1 MEYKKLKECPK
12 GRIAL
17 FVHHPRCSI
26 QSVNGIIKSL
36 EEHYVFKTF
45 TKHEIEDNFF
55 DDVDIVCFAGG
66 IGDSDA
72 YDFLFRD
79 NRNSIRKYVQRGGRY
94 LGICMGAYWADKHYF
109 NLLDNVTSEQ
119 YIRRPGTCTRRYYS
133 KAIECKWN
141 RTVDRFFFYDGPAF
155 IGDKSTFETIAR
167 YSNGDPAAIIQG
179 RIGLIG
185 PHLESQEFWYDK
197 PYLHRHWHNGTHG
210 KLLLNFVDKL
220 MEK

>member
-1 MEYKKLKECPK
+1 MNALHVR

-36 EEHYVFKTF
+36 EDHYVFKTF
-45 TKHEIEDNFF
+45 TKHEIEDDFF

-79 NRNSIRKYVQRGGRY
+79 NGNSIRKYVQKGGRY

-109 NLLDNVTSEQ
+109 NLLGDVVAEQ
-119 YIRRPGTCTRRYYS
+119 YIKRPKTCTRRYYS
-133 KAIECKWN
+133 KGIECNWN
-141 RTVDRFFFYDGPAF
+141 GTNDRFFFYDGPAF
-155 IGDKSTFETIAR
+155 IGNESNFETIAR
-167 YSNGDPAAIIQG
+167 YTNNDPAAIIKG
-179 RIGLIG
+179 RIGLVG

-197 PYLHRHWHNGTHG
+197 PYLHKYWHKDTHG
-210 KLLLNFVDKL
+210 KLLLDFVDRL

>member
-1 MEYKKLKECPK
+1 MEMNALHVK

-45 TKHEIEDNFF
+45 TKHEIEEGFF

-79 NRNSIRKYVQRGGRY
+79 NGDSIRRYVQNGGRY
-94 LGICMGAYWADKHYF
+94 LGVCMGAYWADKHYF
-109 NLLDNVTSEQ
+109 NLLGDVSADQ
-119 YIRRPGTCTRRYYS
+119 YIRRTNTCTRRYYS
-133 KAIECKWN
+133 KAVECNWN
-141 RTVDRFFFYDGPAF
+141 GTTDRFFFYDGPAF
-155 IGDKSTFETIAR
+155 IGDELSFETVAR
-167 YSNGDPAAIIQG
+167 YTNGDPAAIIKG
-179 RIGLIG
+179 RIGLVG

-197 PYLHRHWHNGTHG
+197 PYLHKYWHKDTHG
-210 KLLLNFVDKL
+210 NLLLNFVDRL

>member
-1 MEYKKLKECPK
+1 MMEFALHVK

-36 EEHYVFKTF
+36 EKHYVFKTF
-45 TKHEIEDNFF
+45 TKHEIEDGFF

-79 NRNSIRKYVQRGGRY
+79 NGNTIRGYIQNGGRY
-94 LGICMGAYWADKHYF
+94 LGICMGAYWADRHYF
-109 NLLDNVTSEQ
+109 NILHGTTSEQ
-119 YIRRPGTCTRRYYS
+119 YIRRPETCTRRYYS
-133 KAIECKWN
+133 KAIECNWN
-141 RTVDRFFFYDGPAF
+141 GTNDRFFFYDGPAF
-155 IGDKSTFETIAR
+155 IGNESTFETIAR
-167 YSNGDPAAIIQG
+167 YTNGDPAAIIQG
-179 RIGLIG
+179 RIGLVG

-197 PYLHRHWHNGTHG
+197 PYLHKHWHKGTHG
-210 KLLLNFVDKL
+210 NLLLNFVDKL

>member
-1 MEYKKLKECPK
+1 MEMNALHVR

-45 TKHEIEDNFF
+45 TRHEIEDGFF
-55 DDVDIVCFAGG
+55 DDVDIVCFSGG

-79 NRNSIRKYVQRGGRY
+79 NGDTIRGYIQNGGRY
-94 LGICMGAYWADKHYF
+94 LGICMGAYWADHHYF
-109 NLLDNVTSEQ
+109 NLLGSITCEQ
-119 YIRRPGTCTRRYYS
+119 YIRRPNTCTRRYYS
-133 KAIECKWN
+133 KAAECNWN
-141 RTVDRFFFYDGPAF
+141 GEWIRPFFYDGPAF
-155 IGDKSTFETIAR
+155 VGNENTFETIGR
-167 YSNGDPAAIIQG
+167 YKNGDPAAIIKG
-179 RIGLIG
+179 RIGLVG

-197 PYLHRHWHNGTHG
+197 PYLHKYWHRDTHG
-210 KLLLNFVDKL
+210 KLLLDFVDRL

>member
-1 MEYKKLKECPK
+1 MEMNALHVR

-45 TKHEIEDNFF
+45 TKHEIEDGFF

-79 NRNSIRKYVQRGGRY
+79 NGNTIRGYIQNGGRY
-94 LGICMGAYWADKHYF
+94 LGICMGAYWADRHYF
-109 NLLDNVTSEQ
+109 NILHGTTSEQ
-119 YIRRPGTCTRRYYS
+119 YIRRPETCTRRYYS
-133 KAIECKWN
+133 KAIECNWN
-141 RTVDRFFFYDGPAF
+141 GTNDRFFFYDGPAF
-155 IGDKSTFETIAR
+155 IGNESTFETIAR
-167 YSNGDPAAIIQG
+167 YTNGDPAAIIQG
-179 RIGLIG
+179 RIGLVG

-197 PYLHRHWHNGTHG
+197 PYLHKHWHKGTHG
-210 KLLLNFVDKL
+210 NLLLNFVDKL

>member
-1 MEYKKLKECPK
+1 MEMNALHVR

-36 EEHYVFKTF
+36 EDHYVFKTF
-45 TKHEIEDNFF
+45 TKHEIEDDFF

-79 NRNSIRKYVQRGGRY
+79 NGNSIRKYVQKGGRY

-109 NLLDNVTSEQ
+109 NLLGDVVAEQ
-119 YIRRPGTCTRRYYS
+119 YIKRPKTCTRRYYS
-133 KAIECKWN
+133 KGIECNWN
-141 RTVDRFFFYDGPAF
+141 GTNDRFFFYDGPAF
-155 IGDKSTFETIAR
+155 IGNESNFETIAR
-167 YSNGDPAAIIQG
+167 YTNNDPAAIIKG
-179 RIGLIG
+179 RIGLVG

-197 PYLHRHWHNGTHG
+197 PYLHKYWHKDTHG
-210 KLLLNFVDKL
+210 KLLLDFVDRL

>member
-1 MEYKKLKECPK
+1 MEMNALHVK

-36 EEHYVFKTF
+36 EENYVFKTF
-45 TKHEIEDNFF
+45 TKHEIEDGFF

-79 NRNSIRKYVQRGGRY
+79 NGDSIRRYVQNGGRY
-94 LGICMGAYWADKHYF
+94 LGICMGAYWADRHYF
-109 NLLDNVTSEQ
+109 NLLDGVTCDQ
-119 YIRRPGTCTRRYYS
+119 YIKRPNTCTRRYYS
-133 KAIECKWN
+133 KGIECNWN
-141 RTVDRFFFYDGPAF
+141 GTNDRFFFYDGPAF
-155 IGDKSTFETIAR
+155 VGNESTFETIAR
-167 YSNGDPAAIIQG
+167 YANGDSAAIIKG
-179 RIGLIG
+179 RIGLVG

-197 PYLHRHWHNGTHG
+197 PYLHNYWHKNTHG

>member
-1 MEYKKLKECPK
+1 MK

-36 EEHYVFKTF
+36 EDHYVFKTF
-45 TKHEIEDNFF
+45 TKHEIEDGFF

-79 NRNSIRKYVQRGGRY
+79 NGNTIRGYIQNGGRY
-94 LGICMGAYWADKHYF
+94 LGICMGAYWADRHYF
-109 NLLDNVTSEQ
+109 NILHGTTSEQ
-119 YIRRPGTCTRRYYS
+119 YIRRPETCTRRYYS
-133 KAIECKWN
+133 KAIECNWN
-141 RTVDRFFFYDGPAF
+141 GTNDRFFFYDGPAF
-155 IGDKSTFETIAR
+155 IGNESTFETIAR
-167 YSNGDPAAIIQG
+167 YTNGDPAAIIQG
-179 RIGLIG
+179 RIGLVG

-197 PYLHRHWHNGTHG
+197 PYLHKHWHKGTHG
-210 KLLLNFVDKL
+210 NLLLNFVDKL

>member
-1 MEYKKLKECPK
+1 MNASHVK

-45 TKHEIEDNFF
+45 TKHEIEEGFF

-79 NRNSIRKYVQRGGRY
+79 NGNTIRGYIQNGGRY
-94 LGICMGAYWADKHYF
+94 LGICMGAYWADRHYF
-109 NLLDNVTSEQ
+109 NILHGTTSEQ
-119 YIRRPGTCTRRYYS
+119 YIRRPETCTRRYYS
-133 KAIECKWN
+133 KAIECNWN
-141 RTVDRFFFYDGPAF
+141 GTNDRFFFYDGPAF
-155 IGDKSTFETIAR
+155 IGNESTFETIAR
-167 YSNGDPAAIIQG
+167 YTNGDPAAIIQG
-179 RIGLIG
+179 RIGLVG

-197 PYLHRHWHNGTHG
+197 PYLHKHWHKGTHG
-210 KLLLNFVDKL
+210 NLLLNFVDKL

>member
-1 MEYKKLKECPK
+1 MMEFALHVK

-36 EEHYVFKTF
+36 EKHYVFKTF
-45 TKHEIEDNFF
+45 TKHEIEDGFF

-79 NRNSIRKYVQRGGRY
+79 NGNTIRGYIQNGGRY
-94 LGICMGAYWADKHYF
+94 LGICMGAYWADRHYF
-109 NLLDNVTSEQ
+109 NILHGTTSEQ
-119 YIRRPGTCTRRYYS
+119 YIRRPETCTKRYYS
-133 KAIECKWN
+133 KAIECNWN
-141 RTVDRFFFYDGPAF
+141 GTNDRFFFYDGPAF
-155 IGDKSTFETIAR
+155 IGNESTFETIAR
-167 YSNGDPAAIIQG
+167 YTNGDPAAIIQG
-179 RIGLIG
+179 RIGLVG

-197 PYLHRHWHNGTHG
+197 PYLHKHWHKGTHG
-210 KLLLNFVDKL
+210 NLLLNFVDKL

>member
-1 MEYKKLKECPK
+1 MMMSVLPAK

-26 QSVNGIIKSL
+26 QSINGIIKSL

-45 TKHEIEDNFF
+45 TKHEIEEGFF

-79 NRNSIRKYVQRGGRY
+79 NGNTIRRFVQNGGRY
-94 LGICMGAYWADKHYF
+94 LGICMGAYWADRHYF
-109 NLLDNVTSEQ
+109 NLLGDVSADQ
-119 YIRRPGTCTRRYYS
+119 YIRRPNTCTRRYYS
-133 KAIECKWN
+133 KAVECDWDG
-141 RTVDRFFFYDGPAF
+141 TSDRFFFYDGPAF
-155 IGDKSTFETIAR
+155 IGDELSFTTVAR
-167 YSNGDPAAIIQG
+167 YTNGDPAAIIKG
-179 RIGLIG
+179 RIGLVG

-197 PYLHRHWHNGTHG
+197 PYLHKYWHKDTHG
-210 KLLLNFVDKL
+210 ELLLQFVDRL

>member
-1 MEYKKLKECPK
+1 MMEFALHVK

-36 EEHYVFKTF
+36 EKHYVFKTF
-45 TKHEIEDNFF
+45 TKHEIEDGFF

-79 NRNSIRKYVQRGGRY
+79 NGNTIRGYIQNGGRY
-94 LGICMGAYWADKHYF
+94 LGICMGAYWADRHYF
-109 NLLDNVTSEQ
+109 NILHGTTSEQ
-119 YIRRPGTCTRRYYS
+119 YIRRPETCTRRYYS
-133 KAIECKWN
+133 KAIECNWN
-141 RTVDRFFFYDGPAF
+141 GTNDRFFFYDGPAF
-155 IGDKSTFETIAR
+155 IGNESTFETIAR
-167 YSNGDPAAIIQG
+167 YTNGDPAAIIQG
-179 RIGLIG
+179 RVGLVG

-197 PYLHRHWHNGTHG
+197 PYLHKHWHKGTHG
-210 KLLLNFVDKL
+210 NLLLNFVDRL

>member
-1 MEYKKLKECPK
+1 MEFALHVK

-36 EEHYVFKTF
+36 EKHYVFKTF
-45 TKHEIEDNFF
+45 TKHEIEDGFF
-55 DDVDIVCFAGG
+55 NDVDIVCFAGG

-79 NRNSIRKYVQRGGRY
+79 NGNTIRGYIQNGGRY
-94 LGICMGAYWADKHYF
+94 LGICMGAYWADRHYF
-109 NLLDNVTSEQ
+109 NILHGTTSEQ
-119 YIRRPGTCTRRYYS
+119 YIRRPETCTRRYYS
-133 KAIECKWN
+133 KAIECNWN
-141 RTVDRFFFYDGPAF
+141 GTNDRFFFYDGPAF
-155 IGDKSTFETIAR
+155 IGNESTFETIAR
-167 YSNGDPAAIIQG
+167 YTNGDPAAIIQG
-179 RIGLIG
+179 RIGLVG

-197 PYLHRHWHNGTHG
+197 PYLHKHWHKGTHG
-210 KLLLNFVDKL
+210 NLLLNFVDKL

>member
-1 MEYKKLKECPK
+1 MMEFALHVK

-36 EEHYVFKTF
+36 EKHYVFKTF
-45 TKHEIEDNFF
+45 TKHEIEDGFF

-79 NRNSIRKYVQRGGRY
+79 NGNTIRGYIQNGGRY
-94 LGICMGAYWADKHYF
+94 LGICMGAYWADRHYF
-109 NLLDNVTSEQ
+109 NILHGTTSEQ
-119 YIRRPGTCTRRYYS
+119 YIRRPETCTRRYYS
-133 KAIECKWN
+133 KAIECNWN
-141 RTVDRFFFYDGPAF
+141 GTNDRFFFYDGPAF
-155 IGDKSTFETIAR
+155 IGNESTFETIAR
-167 YSNGDPAAIIQG
+167 YTNGDPAAIIQG
-179 RIGLIG
+179 RIGLVG

-197 PYLHRHWHNGTHG
+197 PYLHKHWHKGTHG
-210 KLLLNFVDKL
+210 NLLLNFVDRL

>member
-1 MEYKKLKECPK
+1 MEMNALHVR

-36 EEHYVFKTF
+36 EDHYVFKTF
-45 TKHEIEDNFF
+45 TKHEIEDGFF

-79 NRNSIRKYVQRGGRY
+79 NGNSIRKYVQNGGRY

-109 NLLDNVTSEQ
+109 NLLGDIVAEQ
-119 YIRRPGTCTRRYYS
+119 YIKRPKTCTRRYYS
-133 KAIECKWN
+133 KGIECNWN
-141 RTVDRFFFYDGPAF
+141 GTNDRFFFYGPAF
-155 IGDKSTFETIAR
+155 IGNESNFETIAR
-167 YSNGDPAAIIQG
+167 YTNNDPAAIIKG
-179 RIGLIG
+179 RIGLVG

-197 PYLHRHWHNGTHG
+197 PYLHKYWHKDTHG
-210 KLLLNFVDKL
+210 KLLLDFVDRL

>member
-1 MEYKKLKECPK
+1 MEMNASHVK

-45 TKHEIEDNFF
+45 TKHEIEDGFF

-79 NRNSIRKYVQRGGRY
+79 NGDSIRRYVQNGGRY
-94 LGICMGAYWADKHYF
+94 LGICMGAYLIAIILTCWTVSLATSILSDLMPAPEDITVKE
-109 NLLDNVTSEQ
+109 LNVTGTALLIGSSFTMDLHLSETNQ
-119 YIRRPGTCTRRYYS
+119 LLKPLPGTQTGIQQQLS
-133 KAIECKWN
+133 KD
-141 RTVDRFFFYDGPAF
+141 V
-155 IGDKSTFETIAR
+155 
-167 YSNGDPAAIIQG
+167 
-179 RIGLIG
+179 
-185 PHLESQEFWYDK
+185 
-197 PYLHRHWHNGTHG
+197 
-210 KLLLNFVDKL
+210 
-220 MEK
+220 

>member
-1 MEYKKLKECPK
+1 MEMNALHVR

-36 EEHYVFKTF
+36 EDHYVFKTF
-45 TKHEIEDNFF
+45 TKHEIEDGFF

-79 NRNSIRKYVQRGGRY
+79 NGNTIRGYIQNGGRY
-94 LGICMGAYWADKHYF
+94 LGICMGAYWADRHYF
-109 NLLDNVTSEQ
+109 NILHGTTSEQ
-119 YIRRPGTCTRRYYS
+119 YIRRPETCTRRYYS
-133 KAIECKWN
+133 KAIECNWN
-141 RTVDRFFFYDGPAF
+141 GTNDRFFFYDGPAF
-155 IGDKSTFETIAR
+155 IGNESTFETIAR
-167 YSNGDPAAIIQG
+167 YTNGDPAAIIQG
-179 RIGLIG
+179 RIGLVG

-197 PYLHRHWHNGTHG
+197 PYLHKHWHKSTHG
-210 KLLLNFVDKL
+210 NLLLNFVDKL

>member
-1 MEYKKLKECPK
+1 MEYKKLKEYPK

-36 EEHYVFKTF
+36 EKHYVFKTF
-45 TKHEIEDNFF
+45 TKHEIEDGFF

-79 NRNSIRKYVQRGGRY
+79 NGNTIRGYIQNGGRY
-94 LGICMGAYWADKHYF
+94 LGICMGAYWADRHYF
-109 NLLDNVTSEQ
+109 NILHGTTSEQ
-119 YIRRPGTCTRRYYS
+119 YIRRPETCTKRYYS
-133 KAIECKWN
+133 KAIECNWN
-141 RTVDRFFFYDGPAF
+141 GTNDRFFFYDGPAF
-155 IGDKSTFETIAR
+155 IGNESTFETIAR
-167 YSNGDPAAIIQG
+167 YTNGDPAAIIQG
-179 RIGLIG
+179 RIGLVG

-197 PYLHRHWHNGTHG
+197 PYLHKHWHKGTHG
-210 KLLLNFVDKL
+210 NLLLNFVDRL

>member
-1 MEYKKLKECPK
+1 MEMNALHVK

-45 TKHEIEDNFF
+45 TKHEIEDGFF

-79 NRNSIRKYVQRGGRY
+79 NGDSIRRYVQNGGRY
-94 LGICMGAYWADKHYF
+94 LGICMGAYWADRHYF
-109 NLLDNVTSEQ
+109 NLLDGVTCDQ
-119 YIRRPGTCTRRYYS
+119 YIKRPNTCTRRYYS
-133 KAIECKWN
+133 KGIECNWN
-141 RTVDRFFFYDGPAF
+141 GTTDRFFFYDGPAF
-155 IGDKSTFETIAR
+155 VGDESNFEIIAR
-167 YSNGDPAAIIQG
+167 YTNGDPAAIIEG
-179 RIGLIG
+179 RIGLVG

-197 PYLHRHWHNGTHG
+197 PYLHKYWHKDTHG
-210 KLLLNFVDKL
+210 KLLLAFVNRL

>member
-1 MEYKKLKECPK
+1 MEFALHVK

-36 EEHYVFKTF
+36 EKHYVFKTF
-45 TKHEIEDNFF
+45 TKHEIEDGFF

-79 NRNSIRKYVQRGGRY
+79 NGNTIRGYIQNGGRY
-94 LGICMGAYWADKHYF
+94 LGICMGAYWADRHYF
-109 NLLDNVTSEQ
+109 NILHGTTSEQ
-119 YIRRPGTCTRRYYS
+119 YIRRPETCTRRYYS
-133 KAIECKWN
+133 KAIECNWN
-141 RTVDRFFFYDGPAF
+141 GTNDRFFFYDGPAF
-155 IGDKSTFETIAR
+155 IGNESTFETIAR
-167 YSNGDPAAIIQG
+167 YTNGDPAAIIQG
-179 RIGLIG
+179 RIGLVG

-197 PYLHRHWHNGTHG
+197 PYLHKHWHKGTHG
-210 KLLLNFVDKL
+210 NLLLNFVDKL